1 MDSELHP
8 MFLIQCVSKK
18 RKAVL
23 KVNKR
28 ELMAGT
34 SNGNGTERGENMG
47 MTKMENSERDH
58 YKYD

>member
-1 MDSELHP
+1 

-18 RKAVL
+18 RKAVI

-34 SNGNGTERGENMG
+34 SNRNGTERGENMG
-47 MTKMENSERDH
+47 DDKNGEQREESL
-58 YKYD
+58 